1 MPHSTDAAAD
11 RAPLTFGQ
19 RVRRARER
27 NGQTRAV
34 VGGLVGRSMEWVKAI
49 ETGRLGVP
57 RLPLLLRLANVLQ
70 VDDLSDLVGE
80 DNRLST
86 ASFVKSAH
94 NGLPAVREALT
105 TYRFRSVDEEPES
118 VDVLLPRVR
127 STWDLW
133 HAAGKHRTRVSAV
146 LPDLLD
152 ELQHA
157 ARTLEGNDR
166 RRALIAL
173 AETYHL
179 AQLYLSFQPAPELVM
194 LTGDR
199 SMAAAQDADSPKA
212 IAAAAWYMNH
222 VFRDAGERHEARV
235 DLAMKA
241 ADLLRPDEDPEDLAR
256 WGLLHLAAALS
267 FAKVG
272 RRGDA
277 ERFWDRADDAARRLG
292 DGYTHPYLIFGRG
305 MVDAYAIT
313 MYADLVK
320 GSRAV
325 EAAGRVDLAPMPSA
339 TRRSFHLVEMA
350 RAYSTQGE
358 HLTVMHLL
366 RRAFEA
372 SEETVR
378 FNIFA
383 RSAVAELAE
392 ASTPLVREDA
402 EDLSRRLRLPA
413 VA

>member
-1 MPHSTDAAAD
+1 MPQNVNAEAVHTPS
-11 RAPLTFGQ
+11 TFGQ

-34 VGGLVGRSMEWVKAI
+34 VGGLVGRSTEWVKAI
-49 ETGRLGVP
+49 ENGRIGVP

-70 VDDLSDLVGE
+70 VDDLSELVGE
-80 DNRLST
+80 EGRLST
-86 ASFVKSAH
+86 ASFVKAAH

-105 TYRFRSVDEEPES
+105 TYRFTTPDPEPGDE
-118 VDVLLPRVR
+118 LLARVR
-127 STWDLW
+127 EAWRLW
-133 HAAGKHRTRVSAV
+133 HGEGKHRSRVSAV

-152 ELQHA
+152 DLQHA
-157 ARTLEGNDR
+157 ARALEGRPR
-166 RRALIAL
+166 RRVLVAL
-173 AETYHL
+173 AEAYHL
-179 AQLYLSFQPAPELVM
+179 GQLYLSFQPAPELVM

-199 SMAAAQDADSPKA
+199 AMAAAQDADSPKA

-241 ADLLRPDEDPEDLAR
+241 AELLRPDSDPEDLAR
-256 WGLLHLAAALS
+256 WGLLHLAASLS
-267 FAKVG
+267 YAKIG

-292 DGYTHPYLIFGRG
+292 DDYVHPYLIFGRG

-320 GSRAV
+320 GGDAI
-325 EAAGRVDLAPMPSA
+325 EAAARVDLAPMPSA
-339 TRRSFHLVEMA
+339 TRRSFHMVEMA
-350 RAYSTQGE
+350 RAHSSQGE
-358 HLTVMHLL
+358 HFAVLHLL
-366 RRAFEA
+366 KRAFEE

-378 FNIFA
+378 FNIFT
-383 RSAVAELAE
+383 RSAVEEMSESSNAIL
-392 ASTPLVREDA
+392 REDA
-402 EDLSRRLRLPA
+402 LALRRRMGLPA